1 MSCFHG
7 NCVKYHIVGIMHVLL
22 PMTYS
27 SVLSCYLCH
36 DCVITSL
43 FRFVRWTVVSCAVCV
58 LLCRTLASTMRAC
71 PT

>member
-7 NCVKYHIVGIMHVLL
+7 NCVKYHIVGITYVLL
-22 PMTYS
+22 PVAYS

-43 FRFVRWTVVSCAVCV
+43 FRFVHGG
-58 LLCRTLASTMRAC
+58 LLCRVLCVSCCAE
-71 PT
+71 P